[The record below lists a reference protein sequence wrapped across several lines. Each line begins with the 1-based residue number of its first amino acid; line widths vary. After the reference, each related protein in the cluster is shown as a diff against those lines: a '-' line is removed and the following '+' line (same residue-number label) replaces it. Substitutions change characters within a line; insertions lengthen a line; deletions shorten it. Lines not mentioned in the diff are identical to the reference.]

1 MKTYNEM
8 FNDLKEKKEAAF
20 MPFIVIGD
28 PDLKTSLEIA
38 KTLINNGADAL
49 EIGFPFSDPIA
60 DGATVQGADIR
71 ALKNGITVDKCFKF
85 LKKLRKFT
93 SIPIGLL
100 VYYNLVYQRG
110 IKKFYQDTMKAGVNS
125 ILIADLPP
133 EEAETAIKASK
144 EHDIDQIFII
154 APTTSNKRLKMIS
167 KHASGFHYLVS
178 VMGVTGART
187 EVKKSTL
194 YFIKRVKENGE
205 LPVMVGFGISKP
217 SHIKE
222 ITRAG
227 ADGAIVGS
235 AIIDIIAKNLN
246 NRKKMLEEIS
256 KFTNNMKKATRRSYP

>member
-1 MKTYNEM
+1 MKTYHEM
-8 FNDLKEKKEAAF
+8 FTDLKEKKEAAL

-28 PDLKTSLEIA
+28 PDFETSLEIA
-38 KTLINNGADAL
+38 KTLIKNGADAL

-60 DGATVQGADIR
+60 DGATIQEADTR

-85 LKKLRKFT
+85 LIRLRRFT
-93 SIPIGLL
+93 SAPIGLL
-100 VYYNLVYQRG
+100 VYYNLIYQRG
-110 IKKFYQDTMKAGVNS
+110 VKKFYEDAMKAGVNS

-133 EEAETAIKASK
+133 EEAEEALKASQ
-144 EHDIDQIFII
+144 EYGIDQIFII

-178 VMGVTGART
+178 VMGVTGARK

-194 YFIKRVKENGE
+194 TFIKRVKENGK

-222 ITRAG
+222 IIKAG

-235 AIIDIIAKNLN
+235 AIIDIIAKNLDN
-246 NRKKMLEEIS
+246 QEKILEEIA
-256 KFTNNMKKATRRSYP
+256 KFIKRMKKATRRL

>member
-20 MPFIVIGD
+20 MPFIVVGD
-28 PDLKTSLEIA
+28 PDFETSLEIA

-60 DGATVQGADIR
+60 DGATVQEADIR
-71 ALKNGITVDKCFKF
+71 ALENGITIDKCFKF

-93 SIPIGLL
+93 SIPLGLL
-100 VYYNLVYQRG
+100 VYYNLVYQRS
-110 IKKFYQDTMKAGVNS
+110 IKKFYQDAMKAGVNS

-133 EEAETAIKASK
+133 EEAGEALKASK
-144 EHDIDQIFII
+144 EYNIDQIFII

-178 VMGVTGART
+178 VMGVTGARK
-187 EVKKSTL
+187 EIKKSTL
-194 YFIKRVKENGE
+194 SFIKRIKENGK
-205 LPVMVGFGISKP
+205 LPAMVGFGISKP

-222 ITRAG
+222 ITMAG

-235 AIIDIIAKNLN
+235 AIIDIIAKNLKN
-246 NRKKMLEEIS
+246 QEKMLVEIS
-256 KFTNNMKKATRRSYP
+256 KFANTMKKATRRPYS

>member
-8 FNDLKEKKEAAF
+8 FNNLKEKKEAAF
-20 MPFIVIGD
+20 MPFIMIGD
-28 PDLKTSLEIA
+28 PDFETSLEIA
-38 KTLINNGADAL
+38 KTLINSGADAL

-60 DGATVQGADIR
+60 DGATIQEADTR

-85 LKKLRKFT
+85 LKKLRRFT
-93 SIPIGLL
+93 SAPIGLL

-110 IKKFYQDTMKAGVNS
+110 IKKFYKDSMKAGVNS

-133 EEAETAIKASK
+133 EEASNALKASR

-154 APTTSNKRLKMIS
+154 APSTSNKRLKMIS

-178 VMGVTGART
+178 VMGVTGARK
-187 EVKKSTL
+187 EIKKSTL
-194 YFIKRVKENGE
+194 SFIKRVKENGK

-222 ITRAG
+222 ITNAG

-235 AIIDIIAKNLN
+235 AIIDIIAKNLDN
-246 NRKKMLEEIS
+246 QEKMLDKIS
-256 KFTNNMKKATRRSYP
+256 KFANNMKEATRRPYS

>member
-1 MKTYNEM
+1 MKTYHEM
-8 FNDLKEKKEAAF
+8 FTDLKMRKEAAL

-28 PDLKTSLEIA
+28 PDFKTSLEIA

-60 DGATVQGADIR
+60 DGATIQEADTR

-85 LKKLRKFT
+85 LRKLRKFT
-93 SIPIGLL
+93 PIPIGLL
-100 VYYNLVYQRG
+100 VYYNLIYQRG
-110 IKKFYQDTMKAGVNS
+110 VEKFYKDTMKAGVNS

-133 EEAETAIKASK
+133 EEAEEALKASK
-144 EHDIDQIFII
+144 KYNIDQIFII

-178 VMGVTGART
+178 VMGVTGARK

-194 YFIKRVKENGE
+194 TFIKRVKENGK

-222 ITRAG
+222 ITKAG

-235 AIIDIIAKNLN
+235 AIIDIIAKNLDK
-246 NRKKMLEEIS
+246 REKILEEIAR
-256 KFTNNMKKATRRSYP
+256 FTKKMKKATRRP